1 MGVIIS
7 ASEDF
12 NFGKYAIN
20 DADVTR
26 QSLKEY
32 VKQNEKRF
40 LYELLGVEL
49 AELLIADLDAD
60 KEPVTDRF
68 IKIFDP
74 LAFNWSHRLVMSKG
88 IKEILKGFVYS
99 EFVREQNYKN
109 NINGSSRNLY
119 EQGEVISANSAGI
132 THKYNEAIDSFLAIQ
147 LYINENRDDYPEFEG
162 VIKHYT
168 SLI

>member
-1 MGVIIS
+1 MGLIIS

-26 QSLKEY
+26 QNLKEY
-32 VKQNEKRF
+32 VKQNETR
-40 LYELLGVEL
+40 LIYELLGVDL
-49 AELLIADLDAD
+49 GNLLIADLGPN
-60 KEPVTDRF
+60 KEPVTQRF
-68 IKIFDP
+68 ITIFDP
-74 LAFNWSHRLVMSKG
+74 LAFNWANRLIMSKG
-88 IKEILKGFVYS
+88 IKEILKGFVFS

-119 EQGEVISANSAGI
+119 EQGEVISANFAGI
-132 THKYNEAIDSFLAIQ
+132 THKYNEAIDSFCAIQ
-147 LYINENRDDYPEFEG
+147 LYINENKTDYPEFKGIVKE
-162 VIKHYT
+162 YT